1 MRVQTASASRAGQ
14 ELTFSW
20 HCGRSQQS
28 LAAQRVLVKLDS
40 LFALVLSGPLPAC
53 HSVLLIL
60 TSLTVVAVDANP
72 SDRAPPP
79 SSRLSPRSSAPPLLS
94 IPGPG
99 FFHLGFFCYLCR
111 KLNGMCIKIFATRQC
126 GPCFN
131 PNKRHQHLQFCVAY
145 GIIAW
150 ELGLAKSSDLGTESS
165 QQGEIGF
172 KRCCNNQGIA
182 VLLTIIEK

>member
-1 MRVQTASASRAGQ
+1 M
-14 ELTFSW
+14 
-20 HCGRSQQS
+20 
-28 LAAQRVLVKLDS
+28 KI
-40 LFALVLSGPLPAC
+40 
-53 HSVLLIL
+53 LIKE
-60 TSLTVVAVDANP
+60 P
-72 SDRAPPP
+72 EHWC
-79 SSRLSPRSSAPPLLS
+79 SAPPGQPLCYTSIQANPICPTVSTPPCQSHPLLFNLPATPPSALHSPPPLS
-94 IPGPG
+94 ISGPG

-145 GIIAW
+145 GVIAW

-182 VLLTIIEK
+182 VLLTIIEKWFLCTVSIRASVPFGKEK